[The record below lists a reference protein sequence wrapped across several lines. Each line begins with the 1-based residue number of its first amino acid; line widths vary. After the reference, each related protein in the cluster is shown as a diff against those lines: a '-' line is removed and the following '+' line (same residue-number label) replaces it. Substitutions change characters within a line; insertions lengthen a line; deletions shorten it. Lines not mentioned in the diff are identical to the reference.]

1 MFRSTTS
8 RRSPK
13 RQPTSG
19 PIQTSYEDLKRP
31 EARQM
36 LKEQASDTF
45 RGRPSLDSTT
55 TRPGMPLKERFS
67 RRSSTLDVTT
77 SSLSAKSSSSSV
89 EHDSSLHRTS
99 TMPEDNQTIDLER
112 AILLLQ
118 ELKKTASPD
127 ELVALH
133 RALLPTKEVDI
144 VASPNVS
151 SFEERAAHSASP
163 A

>member
-1 MFRSTTS
+1 
-8 RRSPK
+8 
-13 RQPTSG
+13 
-19 PIQTSYEDLKRP
+19 
-31 EARQM
+31 
-36 LKEQASDTF
+36 
-45 RGRPSLDSTT
+45 
-55 TRPGMPLKERFS
+55 MPLKERFS